1 MRWEQLSAGGEIV
14 VESRS
19 FDIDGETSIDT
30 GPADTDQ

>member
-1 MRWEQLSAGGEIV
+1 MGAIKRWAEIV